1 MSSSVFDASA
11 VLAVLNAEPGKEVA
25 GPHLFGATISSV
37 NYSEVLKK
45 TVEVGGSISK
55 VQLFLAKQNLNV
67 VPFATQHAVQTAE
80 IWPESKALGLSF
92 ADRAC
97 LSLGLMLD
105 LPVLTT
111 DGDMASVNLP
121 VDVKLIR
128 KKKAA

>member
-11 VLAVLNAEPGKEVA
+11 VLAVLNAEPGKDAAE
-25 GPHLFGATISSV
+25 PQLFGASISSV

-55 VQLFLAKQNLNV
+55 VQLFLAKQNLNI
-67 VPFATQHAVQTAE
+67 VPFAAQHAVQTAE
-80 IWPESKALGLSF
+80 IWPEAKPLGLSF

-97 LSLGLMLD
+97 LSLGLLLE

-111 DGDMASVNLP
+111 DSDMAAVDLP
-121 VDVKLIR
+121 IDVQLVR